1 MCEQCVKDLKKKE
14 CPACRKQNFTVKPS
28 VLARRMI
35 GSMPQVCPNECGT
48 TSTIGNMSDHLKKC
62 LNRVLQ
68 CAKCAF
74 EGKKADFLAHLTK
87 DHEQI
92 LLESFDKHIKKDEE
106 EKKATLQNPAQHLG
120 SQMAQMNLEFDRIG
134 RAVNDAG
141 RQARLGQSG
150 KYYCSGRLEGKC
162 ICCDG
167 QCGPTNGCNCNSC
180 MKLDLKSRMLP
191 KGYLVNKE
199 GRAVRKG

>member
-1 MCEQCVKDLKKKE
+1 VLSQANSYLECPICLELAKNAVECEACNNLMCEQCVKDLKKKE

-62 LNRVLQ
+62 PNRVLQ

-87 DHEQI
+87 DHE
-92 LLESFDKHIKKDEE
+92 
-106 EKKATLQNPAQHLG
+106 
-120 SQMAQMNLEFDRIG
+120 
-134 RAVNDAG
+134 
-141 RQARLGQSG
+141 
-150 KYYCSGRLEGKC
+150 
-162 ICCDG
+162 
-167 QCGPTNGCNCNSC
+167 
-180 MKLDLKSRMLP
+180 
-191 KGYLVNKE
+191 
-199 GRAVRKG
+199 